1 MSYELFTG
9 KPPFYDADEP
19 LAILLRHITERLPP
33 AAEVAG
39 VDPDI
44 SAWIE
49 RLTAKERAGRP
60 ESAAAAWE
68 ELEEI
73 LIGKL
78 GPRWRRESRLGDPPR
93 PVPGPATPPP
103 SVPMETPEGIDM
115 QGTGPDTPQP
125 MPTADAPVADD
136 EYETYHTP
144 PSGPAPESVEE
155 VRPVEPE
162 PAPLPEPTQ
171 PPAPA
176 PSPEPLTPPTPLRP
190 RSPEPPP
197 APLPPAAAETVQ
209 AAPAEPEPNV
219 AGLARVG
226 AVALLAAVL
235 IPLVTDYP
243 DRWNVFAVLSPIEAA
258 GVAAGVWFAARGRFA
273 AGALRG
279 FGFLMLVAALALL
292 RFTANRLGALEVLL
306 AVIVLGGAIAI
317 FAAGMRATRATPDA
331 PAPGADPGPLVLGF
345 AGIAL
350 ACVALIVD
358 YDGFSSLWDELQ
370 EGESAEFFFEPA
382 VGVVLALGGLTLV
395 GSRPRLATGL
405 LLSVGATL
413 ALHYLGLIVAAAR
426 AIGEVGDVKSAG
438 YIGVLGG
445 LLILA
450 AGAWTRRA
458 DA

>member
-1 MSYELFTG
+1 
-9 KPPFYDADEP
+9 
-19 LAILLRHITERLPP
+19 
-33 AAEVAG
+33 
-39 VDPDI
+39 
-44 SAWIE
+44 
-49 RLTAKERAGRP
+49 
-60 ESAAAAWE
+60 
-68 ELEEI
+68 
-73 LIGKL
+73 
-78 GPRWRRESRLGDPPR
+78 
-93 PVPGPATPPP
+93 
-103 SVPMETPEGIDM
+103 
-115 QGTGPDTPQP
+115 
-125 MPTADAPVADD
+125 
-136 EYETYHTP
+136 
-144 PSGPAPESVEE
+144 
-155 VRPVEPE
+155 
-162 PAPLPEPTQ
+162 
-171 PPAPA
+171 
-176 PSPEPLTPPTPLRP
+176 
-190 RSPEPPP
+190 
-197 APLPPAAAETVQ
+197 VQ

-243 DRWNVFAVLSPIEAA
+243 DRWNVFAVLSPIEAV
-258 GVAAGVWFAARGRFA
+258 GVAAGVWFAARGRFV

-279 FGFLMLVAALALL
+279 FGFLMIVAALALL

-306 AVIVLGGAIAI
+306 AVIVLVGAIAI

-331 PAPGADPGPLVLGF
+331 PASGADPGPLVLGF

-382 VGVVLALGGLTLV
+382 VGVVLALGGLTLL

-413 ALHYLGLIVAAAR
+413 SLHYLGLIVAAAR

-438 YIGVLGG
+438 YIGVLAG